1 MNLIIFHLV
10 FCYIAMEAI
19 TIFKFGKPSISMDH
33 GLTMANCNSHNQRV
47 YLVELVDPG
56 MGEQR

>member
-1 MNLIIFHLV
+1 
-10 FCYIAMEAI
+10 MEAI